1 MFKGCVSNQSTDHTD
16 ISEAGYKWLKSQQ
29 ACGAVCLLACL
40 LYRYS
45 VVKRAD
51 NSQML
56 LLAAERTAS
65 LASLLG
71 TELET
76 VGTFTGNVSTH
87 HAASE
92 LTPCSPCCD

>member
-1 MFKGCVSNQSTDHTD
+1 MA
-16 ISEAGYKWLKSQQ
+16 AGFVEQN
-29 ACGAVCLLACL
+29 VCFVLIC
-40 LYRYS
+40 RYS

-56 LLAAERTAS
+56 LLAAERTAI

-76 VGTFTGNVSTH
+76 VGTFKGNANTRQ
-87 HAASE
+87 
-92 LTPCSPCCD
+92 CCV